1 MNLESFAYSLPST
14 KSFLNAIAG
23 DGVGV
28 RIVLLPD
35 NLSREMSGRLV
46 REQWSTRGTTVSR
59 LSNPGDQN
67 PVLASAKSMSAI
79 WPSPQTLRT
88 AENLLRCAGLPE
100 VLYVHRV
107 GPQPEWKDF
116 IEGWGRAHYELR
128 NSGSAAPPTLCV
140 LAKLRDFD
148 FVLPEPGPGLTFHW
162 WWGFPSA
169 LEVRLAC
176 RMASNQFEE
185 DDPALAGWREYVLP
199 GLVGGDVQLAER
211 MWDRLGDAVQT
222 IEGLAEFR
230 DGLEH
235 ESFAGSIDEAV
246 ATIAAHQ
253 GTYAAGQA
261 VPEGLRRLWA
271 DGGLTYSTE
280 YGLEVHPAWL
290 AHCER
295 WEDVRDRLWRGQS
308 ELILPFVNRI
318 RLRVC
323 QDLTKT
329 YGEDWPERWIT
340 PKYYEE
346 DTEDSHSP
354 LGTELSHL
362 TQVLGLGKHIPG
374 HELSQKRSL
383 ADLAQRANGLR
394 NKIAHY
400 HPISCE
406 EYVDLHRAWDRADI

>member
-1 MNLESFAYSLPST
+1 MNLEQFVYSLPST
-14 KSFLNAIAG
+14 RSFLDAITGG
-23 DGVGV
+23 DVGV

-35 NLSREMSGRLV
+35 NLSREMAGRLV
-46 REQWSTRGTTVSR
+46 REQWSTRETKVGR
-59 LSNPGDQN
+59 LTNPGDQN
-67 PVLASAKSMSAI
+67 PVLASAGAMKAE
-79 WPSPQTLRT
+79 WPSSRTLRT
-88 AENLLRCAGLPE
+88 VDNLVRCEALPK

-107 GPQPEWKDF
+107 GSTPDWIDF
-116 IEGWGRAHYELR
+116 IEGWGRAYSEAR
-128 NSGSAAPPTLCV
+128 DSGNVAPPTLCV

-148 FVLPEPGPGLTFHW
+148 FVLPESGPGVNFHW
-162 WWGFPSA
+162 WWGSPSA

-176 RMASNQFEE
+176 RMASNRFEE

-222 IEGLAEFR
+222 IKGLAQFW

-235 ESFAGSIDEAV
+235 ESFADSIDEAV
-246 ATIAAHQ
+246 ATVAAHQ
-253 GTYAAGQA
+253 GTYVAGQA

-383 ADLAQRANGLR
+383 ADLAQRANALR

-400 HPISCE
+400 HPVSCE